1 MAHGVAICYISH
13 MGQPVRL
20 SDGLVQ
26 DARMVGE
33 VAERSIA
40 GQIEY
45 WARLGRALESVLDG
59 ESALRLKRNRG
70 GKPLS
75 ACLRSRTQA
84 EALAEFEAFMNA
96 QPFPQ
101 YQPVPGKPSYL
112 LMVEKDGT
120 RTLGRVVDGAFRP
133 VGAK

>member
-1 MAHGVAICYISH
+1 

-26 DARMVGE
+26 DARQVGKI
-33 VAERSIA
+33 AERSIA

-45 WARLGRALESVLDG
+45 WARLGRAIETVLDG
-59 ESALRLKRNRG
+59 ERALKLKGERG
-70 GKPLS
+70 GAPLS
-75 ACLRSRTQA
+75 ACLRPRSRK
-84 EALAEFEAFMNA
+84 EAAADLAAHLAA

-101 YQPVPGKPSYL
+101 FHPVPGKPGHL
-112 LMVEKDGT
+112 LKVDADGT
-120 RTLGRVVDGAFRP
+120 RTLGRVVDRSFKP

>member
-1 MAHGVAICYISH
+1 

-26 DARMVGE
+26 DARQVGK

-45 WARLGRALESVLDG
+45 WARLGRAVETVLDG
-59 ESALRLKRNRG
+59 ERALRLKHERG
-70 GKPLS
+70 GAPLS
-75 ACLRSRTQA
+75 ACLRPRSRKEAAA
-84 EALAEFEAFMNA
+84 ELAAHLGA

-101 YQPVPGKPSYL
+101 FHPVPGKPGQL
-112 LMVEKDGT
+112 LRIEADGT
-120 RTLGRVVDGAFRP
+120 RTLGRVVDRTFRP
-133 VGAK
+133 AGAR

>member
-1 MAHGVAICYISH
+1 

-26 DARMVGE
+26 DARVVGE

-45 WARLGRALESVLDG
+45 WAQLGRAIDSVLDG
-59 ESALRLKRNRG
+59 ERALRLKGGRG

-75 ACLRSRTQA
+75 ACLRPRTRKEAAA
-84 EALAEFEAFMNA
+84 ELAAHLSA

-101 YQPVPGKPSYL
+101 YHPVPRKPGFL
-112 LMVEKDGT
+112 LRVDADGT
-120 RTLGRVVDGAFRP
+120 RTLGRVVGRAFEP
-133 VGAK
+133 VKAR

>member
-1 MAHGVAICYISH
+1 

-26 DARMVGE
+26 DARVVGE

-45 WARLGRALESVLDG
+45 WARLGRAIESVLDG
-59 ESALRLKRNRG
+59 ESALRLKRHRG

-75 ACLRSRTQA
+75 ACLRTRTRDEAVA
-84 EALAEFEAFMNA
+84 ELEAHLNA

-101 YQPVPGKPSYL
+101 YHPVPGKPSYL
-112 LMVEKDGT
+112 LRVEKDGT
-120 RTLGRVVDGAFRP
+120 RTLGRVTGRVFRP
-133 VGAK
+133 VEEK